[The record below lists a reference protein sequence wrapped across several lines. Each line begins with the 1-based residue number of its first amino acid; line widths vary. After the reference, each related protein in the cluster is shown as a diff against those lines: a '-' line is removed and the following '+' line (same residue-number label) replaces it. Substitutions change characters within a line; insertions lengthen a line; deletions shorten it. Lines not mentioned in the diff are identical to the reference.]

1 MESKNLIKLLPSFL
15 VTGLISIA
23 IIFIGISSADG
34 KSTSSLIPTSLV
46 TNISTE
52 LATIINQLGTSL
64 PLGLAFLA
72 GMSAAVNPCGFILL
86 PTYLGLIL
94 NENNKVN
101 NTKETNYFHLS
112 QIAFFVTLGFI
123 IVFATIGFSISFG
136 ARSIIQELTS
146 IITIV
151 IGIILILIGII
162 SLNSE
167 TKIYLNWPTRLAAKF
182 GDPRNT
188 KYPKFV
194 NYLLFG
200 MSYAIASISCTLPIF
215 LAVIGVSLTNN
226 NIIDIAKQFVLY
238 SLGMGFVITITT
250 LIIASLENSLLKGM
264 TRLTKWFQYTT
275 STIMILA
282 GSYLIFYWTS
292 SGTLL

>member
-1 MESKNLIKLLPSFL
+1 MGSKDIIKLIPPIIITIIIVIIIILIGLNPEETKTSTNFLPTNLI
-15 VTGLISIA
+15 IA
-23 IIFIGISSADG
+23 V
-34 KSTSSLIPTSLV
+34 STQLS
-46 TNISTE
+46 
-52 LATIINQLGTSL
+52 TIINQLGLFL
-64 PLGLAFLA
+64 PLSLAFLA

-94 NENNKVN
+94 NENNHDQDIQ
-101 NTKETNYFHLS
+101 ETNYFHLA
-112 QIAFFVTLGFI
+112 QIALFVTLGFI
-123 IVFATIGFSISFG
+123 IIFATIGFSISFG

-146 IITIV
+146 FITITIGV
-151 IGIILILIGII
+151 IFIFIGII
-162 SLNSE
+162 SLNND
-167 TKIYLNWPTRLAAKF
+167 TKIYLNWPVIIAAKF

-188 KYPKFV
+188 KYPKFI

-226 NIIDIAKQFVLY
+226 NLTDIAKQFVLY
-238 SLGMGFVITITT
+238 SLGMGFVISITT
-250 LIIASLENSLLKGM
+250 LVVASLENSILKNM
-264 TRLTKWFQYTT
+264 TKFTKWFQYAS

-292 SGTLL
+292 SGILL

>member
-1 MESKNLIKLLPSFL
+1 MGSKDIIKLIPPIIITIIIIIIIIIIGLNAEETKTSTSFLPINLI
-15 VTGLISIA
+15 IA
-23 IIFIGISSADG
+23 V
-34 KSTSSLIPTSLV
+34 STQLS
-46 TNISTE
+46 
-52 LATIINQLGTSL
+52 TIINQLGSFL

-94 NENNKVN
+94 NENNHGQDIQ
-101 NTKETNYFHLS
+101 ETNYFHLI
-112 QIAFFVTLGFI
+112 QIALFVTLGFI
-123 IVFATIGFSISFG
+123 IIFATIGFSISFG

-146 IITIV
+146 FITITIGV
-151 IGIILILIGII
+151 IFIFIGII
-162 SLNSE
+162 SLNND
-167 TKIYLNWPTRLAAKF
+167 TKIYLNWPVVIAAKF

-188 KYPKFV
+188 KYPKFI

-226 NIIDIAKQFVLY
+226 NLTDIAKQFVLY
-238 SLGMGFVITITT
+238 SLGMGFVISITT
-250 LIIASLENSLLKGM
+250 LVVASLENSILKHM
-264 TRLTKWFQYTT
+264 TKFTKWFQYAS

-292 SGTLL
+292 SGILL